1 MTAEEILYDELNDN
15 QIAVIETYPFMK
27 QWVIQAMEVYA
38 SQEVSKAI
46 RGSI

>member
-1 MTAEEILYDELNDN
+1 
-15 QIAVIETYPFMK
+15 MK

-46 RGSI
+46 RGSIWQQTSG